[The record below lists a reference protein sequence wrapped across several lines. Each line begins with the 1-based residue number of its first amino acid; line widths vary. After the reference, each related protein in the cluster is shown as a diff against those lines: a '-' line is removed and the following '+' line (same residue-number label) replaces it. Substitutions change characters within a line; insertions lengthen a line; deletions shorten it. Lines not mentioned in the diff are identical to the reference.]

1 MLPKPPAP
9 LPLLATLALA
19 ACQSAPPSTSSA
31 PLRLGHTTPIAKA
44 TAQKSDAPPPI
55 GAYTHDAA
63 EKLFRAAKYSEDEAL
78 CQQTVTAIEHAKNG
92 GKGPNDPQ
100 LADPLNDL
108 ATVYLRIGR
117 FEDARKLVDRAAPL
131 LNPAIH
137 WQALVLARVQTNK
150 AWRAYAWGETGVA
163 DKWFSD
169 ARDLLQKNGA
179 AESLD
184 MAEVLND
191 LGLVMEDGN
200 DTIQAQ
206 GRRLLYQAWE
216 MRRRLA
222 GDLSPECEESL
233 SNLGMNLLF
242 HGNSPDDVKLAIA
255 SLHKAYNT
263 AQKLWGPDHPETA
276 MALANIAMADQL
288 TDQNDKAADEIRQ
301 ALTVTTKVFGPMSL
315 DRASELQILGS
326 ILQSQQK
333 FPDAESAFKEA
344 VAINESVYGPTH
356 PFVGSA
362 LTYLQGLYDA
372 MHDEAKS
379 EQIKERADKLRGLDL

>member
-1 MLPKPPAP
+1 
-9 LPLLATLALA
+9 
-19 ACQSAPPSTSSA
+19 
-31 PLRLGHTTPIAKA
+31 
-44 TAQKSDAPPPI
+44 
-55 GAYTHDAA
+55 
-63 EKLFRAAKYSEDEAL
+63 
-78 CQQTVTAIEHAKNG
+78 
-92 GKGPNDPQ
+92 
-100 LADPLNDL
+100 
-108 ATVYLRIGR
+108 
-117 FEDARKLVDRAAPL
+117 
-131 LNPAIH
+131 
-137 WQALVLARVQTNK
+137 
-150 AWRAYAWGETGVA
+150 
-163 DKWFSD
+163 
-169 ARDLLQKNGA
+169 
-179 AESLD
+179 
-184 MAEVLND
+184 
-191 LGLVMEDGN
+191 
-200 DTIQAQ
+200 
-206 GRRLLYQAWE
+206 
-216 MRRRLA
+216 
-222 GDLSPECEESL
+222 
-233 SNLGMNLLF
+233 MNLLF
-242 HGNSPDDVKLAIA
+242 HGNSPDDVKLAIS
-255 SLHKAYNT
+255 SLHKAYDT